1 MAVAQAVQT
10 FDGNNSFINGINSV
24 TMCQFAYNAKF
35 GENISTSN
43 VLTCVTDGDDEIKM
57 SSPY

>member
-1 MAVAQAVQT
+1 MGVAQAVQT

-43 VLTCVTDGDDEIKM
+43 VGGVVSCELSHNDGRR
-57 SSPY
+57 